1 MEMDVVIR
9 RLTAEDDLEKLT
21 ELLHRSY
28 KKLLDRGFRFLA
40 SHQDLATTKNRID
53 KGEGY
58 AAEIDGKVV
67 GTVTYYAPK
76 LANRHE
82 WYDRQD
88 VAFYGQF
95 AVEPEYQNSGIG
107 GKLIEFVE
115 ELAIRDNAKEIAVDT
130 AEGATELIN
139 YYKKRGYRF
148 VGYAQWSVTNYRSVV
163 LSKNLED
170 NYRT

>member
-9 RLTAEDDLEKLT
+9 RLTAEDDLGELT
-21 ELLHRSY
+21 ELLHRAY
-28 KKLLDRGFRFLA
+28 KKLLDEGFRFLA
-40 SHQDLATTKNRID
+40 SHQDVATTKKRID

-58 AAEIDGKVV
+58 ATEIDGKVV
-67 GTVTYYAPK
+67 GTVTYYAPH
-76 LANRHE
+76 LPNRHE
-82 WYDRQD
+82 YYNRQD

-107 GKLIEFVE
+107 GKLIDFVE
-115 ELAIRDNAKEIAVDT
+115 QLAVRDKAKEIAVDT

-139 YYKKRGYRF
+139 YYKRRGYRF
-148 VGYAQWSVTNYRSVV
+148 IGYVQWSVTNYRSVV

-170 NYRT
+170 